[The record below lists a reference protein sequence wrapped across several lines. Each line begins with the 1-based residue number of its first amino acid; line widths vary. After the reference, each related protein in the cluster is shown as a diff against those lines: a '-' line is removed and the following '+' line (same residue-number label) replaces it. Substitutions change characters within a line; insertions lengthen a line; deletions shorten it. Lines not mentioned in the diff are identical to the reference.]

1 MSSYLVIN
9 RRKYK
14 MSLNNS
20 TKTKENTYEVEVSVD
35 AETFA
40 KACNKAYKKQV
51 KNINVPGFRKGKA
64 RKHMIEKMY
73 GEGVFFEDAMKDCYP
88 EALDAAAKEAELNVI
103 AVESLEAMDAS
114 EKDGFTFKATV
125 ITYPEIDINDYK
137 GITVKKKSTRVTKK
151 LIDEEIEKVRDRNSR
166 MVTVEDGAVE
176 NGDMVVIDFEGFKD
190 GAPFEGG
197 KAENYNLAIGSGN
210 FIPGFEE
217 QIVGH
222 KTGEEFTITVK
233 FPEDYQAEELKGAD
247 AEFKINLHEIKR
259 KELPEL
265 DDEFVK
271 DVSEKE
277 TLDEYK
283 EEVKETVKK
292 RLEDEQKKD
301 IEDQVITKLCDAV
314 EGEIP
319 EQMYDNAVNE
329 MIQEFD
335 MRLRSQ
341 GMDFNTYMKYMGA
354 TPDTIK
360 EMYRPDAEKRVKL
373 RLALEKIAEKEAIE
387 VTEADLDAE
396 YTRLADQYNMK
407 VEDVKKAINDE
418 ALTADLKTQKAMD
431 LAVNSVKA
439 ESKKAAEDKKED

>member
-1 MSSYLVIN
+1 
-9 RRKYK
+9 
-14 MSLNNS
+14 MSLKNS

-40 KACNKAYKKQV
+40 KAVNKAYKKQV

-64 RKHMIEKMY
+64 PKSIIEKMY
-73 GEGVFFEDAMKDCYP
+73 GEGVFYEDAMQDCYP
-88 EALDAAAKEAELNVI
+88 EALDAATKEAELNVI
-103 AVESLEAMDAS
+103 AVDSLEAIDAS
-114 EKDGFTFKATV
+114 KDGFTFKATV
-125 ITYPEIDINDYK
+125 ITYPVIDINDYK
-137 GITVKKKSTRVTKK
+137 GITVTKKSTRVTKK

-166 MVTVEDGAVE
+166 MITVEDGEVVD
-176 NGDMVVIDFEGFKD
+176 GDMVVIDFEGMKD
-190 GAPFEGG
+190 GVAFEGG
-197 KAENYNLAIGSGN
+197 KAENYNLKIGSGN

-217 QIVGH
+217 QIIGH
-222 KTGEEFTITVK
+222 KTGEEFTISVK

-292 RLEDEQKKD
+292 RLEVEQKKD
-301 IEDQVITKLCDAV
+301 IEDQVITKLCDSV

-329 MIQEFD
+329 IIQEFD

-360 EMYRPDAEKRVKL
+360 EMYRPDAERRVKL
-373 RLALEKIAEKEAIE
+373 RLALEKIAEKENFEITAE
-387 VTEADLDAE
+387 ELDAE
-396 YTRLADQYNMK
+396 YNRLAEQYKMD
-407 VEDVKKAINDE
+407 VEEVKKAINDE
-418 ALTADLKTQKAMD
+418 SLSADLKTQKAMD
-431 LAVNSVKA
+431 FAVDNSKT
-439 ESKKAAEDKKED
+439 ESKKSTEAKTEE

>member
-1 MSSYLVIN
+1 
-9 RRKYK
+9 
-14 MSLNNS
+14 MSLKNS

-40 KACNKAYKKQV
+40 KAVNKAYKKQV

-64 RKHMIEKMY
+64 PKSIIEKMY
-73 GEGVFFEDAMKDCYP
+73 GEGVFYEDAMQDCYP

-103 AVESLEAMDAS
+103 AVDSLEALDAS
-114 EKDGFTFKATV
+114 KDGFTFKATV
-125 ITYPEIDINDYK
+125 ITYPVIDINDYK
-137 GITVKKKSTRVTKK
+137 GITVTKKSTRVTKK

-166 MVTVEDGAVE
+166 MITVEDGEVVD
-176 NGDMVVIDFEGFKD
+176 GDMVVIDFEGMKD
-190 GAPFEGG
+190 GVAFEGG
-197 KAENYNLAIGSGN
+197 KAENYNLKIGSGN

-217 QIVGH
+217 QIIGH

-271 DVSEKE
+271 DVSDKE

-283 EEVKETVKK
+283 EEIKETLKK

-301 IEDQVITKLCDAV
+301 IEDQVITKLCESV

-360 EMYRPDAEKRVKL
+360 EMYRPDAERRVKL
-373 RLALEKIAEKEAIE
+373 RLALEKIAEKENFEITAE
-387 VTEADLDAE
+387 ELDAE
-396 YTRLADQYNMK
+396 YNRLAEQYKMD
-407 VEDVKKAINDE
+407 VEEVKKAINDE
-418 ALTADLKTQKAMD
+418 SLSADLKTQKAMD
-431 LAVNSVKA
+431 FAVDNSKT
-439 ESKKAAEDKKED
+439 ESKKSTEAKAEE

>member
-1 MSSYLVIN
+1 
-9 RRKYK
+9 

-35 AETFA
+35 ADTFA

-64 RKHMIEKMY
+64 PKHMIEKMY
-73 GEGVFFEDAMKDCYP
+73 GEGVFFEDAMQDCYP

-166 MVTVEDGAVE
+166 MVTVEGGAVE
-176 NGDMVVIDFEGFKD
+176 NGDMVVIDFEGMKD
-190 GAPFEGG
+190 GVPFEGG

-329 MIQEFD
+329 MIQE
-335 MRLRSQ
+335 SE
-341 GMDFNTYMKYMGA
+341 
-354 TPDTIK
+354 P
-360 EMYRPDAEKRVKL
+360 P
-373 RLALEKIAEKEAIE
+373 
-387 VTEADLDAE
+387 
-396 YTRLADQYNMK
+396 
-407 VEDVKKAINDE
+407 
-418 ALTADLKTQKAMD
+418 
-431 LAVNSVKA
+431 S
-439 ESKKAAEDKKED
+439 

>member
-1 MSSYLVIN
+1 
-9 RRKYK
+9 
-14 MSLNNS
+14 MSLKNS

-40 KACNKAYKKQV
+40 KAVNKAYKKQV

-64 RKHMIEKMY
+64 PKSIIEKMY
-73 GEGVFFEDAMKDCYP
+73 GEGVFYEDAMQDCYP

-103 AVESLEAMDAS
+103 AVDSLEAIDAS
-114 EKDGFTFKATV
+114 KDGFTFKATV
-125 ITYPEIDINDYK
+125 ITYPVIDINDYK
-137 GITVKKKSTRVTKK
+137 GITVTKKSTRVTKK

-166 MVTVEDGAVE
+166 MVTVEQGEVVD
-176 NGDMVVIDFEGFKD
+176 GDMVVIDFEGMKD
-190 GAPFEGG
+190 GEPFEGG
-197 KAENYNLAIGSGN
+197 KAENYNLKIGSGN

-217 QIVGH
+217 QIIGH
-222 KTGEEFTITVK
+222 KTGEEFTISVK

-271 DVSEKE
+271 DVSDKE

-292 RLEDEQKKD
+292 RLEEEQKKD
-301 IEDQVITKLCDAV
+301 IEDQVITKLCDSV

-329 MIQEFD
+329 MVQEFD

-341 GMDFNTYMKYMGA
+341 GMDFNTYMQYMGA

-360 EMYRPDAEKRVKL
+360 EMYRPDAERRVKL
-373 RLALEKIAEKEAIE
+373 RLALEKIAEKEGFEIT
-387 VTEADLDAE
+387 TEELDAE
-396 YTRLADQYNMK
+396 YNRLAEQYKMD
-407 VEDVKKAINDE
+407 VEEVKKAINDE
-418 ALTADLKTQKAMD
+418 SLSADLKSQKAMD
-431 LAVNSVKA
+431 FAVDNSKT
-439 ESKKAAEDKKED
+439 ESKKASEAKTEE

>member
-1 MSSYLVIN
+1 
-9 RRKYK
+9 
-14 MSLNNS
+14 MSLKNS

-40 KACNKAYKKQV
+40 KAVNKAYKKQV

-64 RKHMIEKMY
+64 PKSIIEKMY
-73 GEGVFFEDAMKDCYP
+73 GEGVFYEDAMQDCYP

-103 AVESLEAMDAS
+103 AVDSLEALDAS
-114 EKDGFTFKATV
+114 KDGFTFKATV
-125 ITYPEIDINDYK
+125 ITYPVIDINDYK
-137 GITVKKKSTRVTKK
+137 GITVTKKSTRVTKK

-166 MVTVEDGAVE
+166 MITVEDGEVVD
-176 NGDMVVIDFEGFKD
+176 GDMVVIDFEGMKD
-190 GAPFEGG
+190 GVAFEGG
-197 KAENYNLAIGSGN
+197 KADNYNLKIGSGN

-217 QIVGH
+217 QIIGH

-271 DVSEKE
+271 DVSDKE

-283 EEVKETVKK
+283 EEIKETVKK

-301 IEDQVITKLCDAV
+301 IEDQVITKLCDSV

-354 TPDTIK
+354 TPDTLK
-360 EMYRPDAEKRVKL
+360 EMYRPDAERRVKL
-373 RLALEKIAEKEAIE
+373 RLALEKIAEKENFEITAE
-387 VTEADLDAE
+387 ELDAE
-396 YTRLADQYNMK
+396 YNRLAEQYKMD
-407 VEDVKKAINDE
+407 VEEVKKAINDE
-418 ALTADLKTQKAMD
+418 SLSADLKTQKAMD
-431 LAVNSVKA
+431 FAVDNSKT
-439 ESKKAAEDKKED
+439 ESKKSNEAKTEE

>member
-1 MSSYLVIN
+1 
-9 RRKYK
+9 
-14 MSLNNS
+14 MSLKNS

-40 KACNKAYKKQV
+40 KAVNKAYKKQV

-64 RKHMIEKMY
+64 PKSIIEKMY
-73 GEGVFFEDAMKDCYP
+73 GEGVFYEDAMQDCYP

-103 AVESLEAMDAS
+103 AVDSLEAIDAS
-114 EKDGFTFKATV
+114 KDGFTFKATV
-125 ITYPEIDINDYK
+125 ITYPVIDINDYK
-137 GITVKKKSTRVTKK
+137 GITVTKKSTRVTKK

-166 MVTVEDGAVE
+166 MVTIEDGEVFD
-176 NGDMVVIDFEGFKD
+176 GDMVVIDFEGMKD
-190 GAPFEGG
+190 GEPFEGG
-197 KAENYNLAIGSGN
+197 KAENYNLKIGSGN

-217 QIVGH
+217 QIIGH
-222 KTGEEFTITVK
+222 KTGEEFTISVK

-271 DVSEKE
+271 DVSDKE

-292 RLEDEQKKD
+292 RLEEEQKKD
-301 IEDQVITKLCDAV
+301 IEDQVITKLCDSV

-329 MIQEFD
+329 MVQEFD

-341 GMDFNTYMKYMGA
+341 GMDFNTYMQYMGA

-360 EMYRPDAEKRVKL
+360 EMYRPDAERRVKL
-373 RLALEKIAEKEAIE
+373 RLALEKIAEKENFEIT
-387 VTEADLDAE
+387 TEELDAE
-396 YTRLADQYNMK
+396 YNRLAEQYKMD
-407 VEDVKKAINDE
+407 VEEVKKAINDE
-418 ALTADLKTQKAMD
+418 SLSADLKSQKAMD
-431 LAVNSVKA
+431 FAVDNTKT
-439 ESKKAAEDKKED
+439 ESKKASEAKAEE

>member
-1 MSSYLVIN
+1 
-9 RRKYK
+9 
-14 MSLNNS
+14 MSLKNS

-40 KACNKAYKKQV
+40 KAVNKAYKKQV

-64 RKHMIEKMY
+64 PKSIIEKMY
-73 GEGVFFEDAMKDCYP
+73 GEGVFYEDAMQDCYP

-103 AVESLEAMDAS
+103 AVDSLEALDAS
-114 EKDGFTFKATV
+114 KDGFTFKATV
-125 ITYPEIDINDYK
+125 ITYPVIDINDYK
-137 GITVKKKSTRVTKK
+137 GITVTKKSTRVTKK

-166 MVTVEDGAVE
+166 MITVEDGEVVD
-176 NGDMVVIDFEGFKD
+176 GDMVVIDFEGMKD
-190 GAPFEGG
+190 GVPFEGG
-197 KAENYNLAIGSGN
+197 KAENYNLKIGSGN

-217 QIVGH
+217 QIIGH

-271 DVSEKE
+271 DVSDKE

-283 EEVKETVKK
+283 EEIKETVKK

-301 IEDQVITKLCDAV
+301 IEDQVITKLCDSV

-360 EMYRPDAEKRVKL
+360 EMYRPDAERRVKL
-373 RLALEKIAEKEAIE
+373 RLALEKIAEKENFEITAE
-387 VTEADLDAE
+387 ELDAE
-396 YTRLADQYNMK
+396 YNRLAEQYKMD
-407 VEDVKKAINDE
+407 VEEVKKAISDE
-418 ALTADLKTQKAMD
+418 SLSADLKTQKAMD
-431 LAVNSVKA
+431 FAVDNSKT
-439 ESKKAAEDKKED
+439 ESKKSTEAKTEE

>member
-1 MSSYLVIN
+1 
-9 RRKYK
+9 
-14 MSLNNS
+14 MSLKNS

-40 KACNKAYKKQV
+40 KAVNKAYKKQV

-64 RKHMIEKMY
+64 PKSIIEKMY
-73 GEGVFFEDAMKDCYP
+73 GEGVFYEDAMQDCYP
-88 EALDAAAKEAELNVI
+88 EALDAAAKEADLNVI
-103 AVESLEAMDAS
+103 AVDSLEAIDAS
-114 EKDGFTFKATV
+114 KDGFTFKATV
-125 ITYPEIDINDYK
+125 ITYPVIDINDYK
-137 GITVKKKSTRVTKK
+137 GITVTKKSTRVTKK
-151 LIDEEIEKVRDRNSR
+151 LIDEEIEKVRDRNRR
-166 MVTVEDGAVE
+166 MITVEDGEVVD
-176 NGDMVVIDFEGFKD
+176 GDMVVIDFEGMKD
-190 GAPFEGG
+190 GVPFEGG
-197 KAENYNLAIGSGN
+197 KADNYNLKIGSGN

-217 QIVGH
+217 QIIGH

-271 DVSEKE
+271 DVSDKE

-283 EEVKETVKK
+283 EEIKETLKK

-301 IEDQVITKLCDAV
+301 IEDQVITKLCDSV

-360 EMYRPDAEKRVKL
+360 EMYRPDAERRVKI
-373 RLALEKIAEKEAIE
+373 RLALEKIAEKENFEITAE
-387 VTEADLDAE
+387 ELDAE
-396 YTRLADQYNMK
+396 YNRLAEQYKMD
-407 VEDVKKAINDE
+407 VEEVKKAINDE
-418 ALTADLKTQKAMD
+418 SLSADLKTQKAMD
-431 LAVNSVKA
+431 FAVDNSKT
-439 ESKKAAEDKKED
+439 ESKKSNEAKTEE

>member
-1 MSSYLVIN
+1 
-9 RRKYK
+9 
-14 MSLNNS
+14 MSLKNS

-40 KACNKAYKKQV
+40 KAVNKAYKKQV

-64 RKHMIEKMY
+64 PKSIIEKMY
-73 GEGVFFEDAMKDCYP
+73 GEGVFYEDAMQDCYP
-88 EALDAAAKEAELNVI
+88 DALDAAAKEAELNVI
-103 AVESLEAMDAS
+103 AVDSLEAIDAS
-114 EKDGFTFKATV
+114 KDGFTFKATV
-125 ITYPEIDINDYK
+125 ITYPVIDINDYK
-137 GITVKKKSTRVTKK
+137 GITVTKKSTRVTKK

-166 MVTVEDGAVE
+166 MVTIEDGEVVD
-176 NGDMVVIDFEGFKD
+176 GDMVVIDFEGMKD
-190 GAPFEGG
+190 GEPFEGG
-197 KAENYNLAIGSGN
+197 KAENYNLKIGSGN

-217 QIVGH
+217 QIIGH
-222 KTGEEFTITVK
+222 KTGEEFTISVK

-271 DVSEKE
+271 DVSDKE

-292 RLEDEQKKD
+292 RLEEEQKKD
-301 IEDQVITKLCDAV
+301 IEDQVITKLCDSV

-329 MIQEFD
+329 MVQEFD

-341 GMDFNTYMKYMGA
+341 GMDFNTYMQYMGA

-360 EMYRPDAEKRVKL
+360 EMYRPDAERRVKL
-373 RLALEKIAEKEAIE
+373 RLALEKIAEKEGFEITSE
-387 VTEADLDAE
+387 ELDAE
-396 YTRLADQYNMK
+396 YNRLAEQYKMD
-407 VEDVKKAINDE
+407 VEEVKKAINDE
-418 ALTADLKTQKAMD
+418 SLSADLKSQKAMD
-431 LAVNSVKA
+431 FAVDNTKT
-439 ESKKAAEDKKED
+439 ESKKASEAKAEE

>member
-1 MSSYLVIN
+1 
-9 RRKYK
+9 
-14 MSLNNS
+14 MSLKNS

-40 KACNKAYKKQV
+40 KAVNKAYKKQV

-64 RKHMIEKMY
+64 PKSIIEKMY
-73 GEGVFFEDAMKDCYP
+73 GEGVFYEDAMQDCYP

-103 AVESLEAMDAS
+103 AVDSLEAIDAS
-114 EKDGFTFKATV
+114 KDGFTFKATV
-125 ITYPEIDINDYK
+125 ITYPVIDINDYK
-137 GITVKKKSTRVTKK
+137 GITVTKKSTRVTKK

-166 MVTVEDGAVE
+166 MITVEDGEVVD
-176 NGDMVVIDFEGFKD
+176 GDMVVIDFEGMKD
-190 GAPFEGG
+190 GEPFEGG
-197 KAENYNLAIGSGN
+197 KAENYNLKIGSGN

-217 QIVGH
+217 QIIGH
-222 KTGEEFTITVK
+222 KTGEEFTISVK

-271 DVSEKE
+271 DVSDKE

-292 RLEDEQKKD
+292 RLEEEQKKD
-301 IEDQVITKLCDAV
+301 IEDQVITKLCDSV

-341 GMDFNTYMKYMGA
+341 GMDFNTYMQYMGA

-360 EMYRPDAEKRVKL
+360 EMYKPDAERRVKL
-373 RLALEKIAEKEAIE
+373 RLALEKIAEKENFEITSE
-387 VTEADLDAE
+387 ELDAE
-396 YTRLADQYNMK
+396 YNRLAEQYKMD
-407 VEDVKKAINDE
+407 VEEVKKAINDE
-418 ALTADLKTQKAMD
+418 SLSADLKTQKAMD
-431 LAVNSVKA
+431 FAVDNTKT
-439 ESKKAAEDKKED
+439 ESKKASEAKTEE

>member
-1 MSSYLVIN
+1 
-9 RRKYK
+9 

-64 RKHMIEKMY
+64 PKHMIEKMY
-73 GEGVFFEDAMKDCYP
+73 GEGVFFEDAMQDCYP

-176 NGDMVVIDFEGFKD
+176 NGDMVVIDFEGMKD
-190 GAPFEGG
+190 GVPFEGG

-222 KTGEEFTITVK
+222 KSGEEFTITVK

-354 TPDTIK
+354 TPD
-360 EMYRPDAEKRVKL
+360 AEKRVKL

-418 ALTADLKTQKAMD
+418 ALSADLKTQKAMD

>member
-1 MSSYLVIN
+1 
-9 RRKYK
+9 

-64 RKHMIEKMY
+64 PKHMIEKMY
-73 GEGVFFEDAMKDCYP
+73 GEGVFFEDAMQDCYP

-176 NGDMVVIDFEGFKD
+176 NGDMVVIDFEGMKD
-190 GAPFEGG
+190 GVPFEGG

-292 RLEDEQKKD
+292 RLETEQKKD

-354 TPDTIK
+354 TTDTIK

-418 ALTADLKTQKAMD
+418 ALSADLKTQKAMD

>member
-1 MSSYLVIN
+1 
-9 RRKYK
+9 

-64 RKHMIEKMY
+64 PKHMIEKMY
-73 GEGVFFEDAMKDCYP
+73 GEGVFFEDAMQDCYP

-176 NGDMVVIDFEGFKD
+176 NGDMVVIDFEGMKD
-190 GAPFEGG
+190 GVPFEGG

-341 GMDFNTYMKYMGA
+341 GMDFNTYMKYMVA

-418 ALTADLKTQKAMD
+418 ALSADLKTQKAMD

>member
-1 MSSYLVIN
+1 
-9 RRKYK
+9 
-14 MSLNNS
+14 MSLKNS

-64 RKHMIEKMY
+64 PKSIIEKMY
-73 GEGVFFEDAMKDCYP
+73 GEGVFYEDAMQDCYP
-88 EALDAAAKEAELNVI
+88 EALDDAAKEAELNVI
-103 AVESLEAMDAS
+103 AVDSLEAIDAS
-114 EKDGFTFKATV
+114 KDGFTFKATV
-125 ITYPEIDINDYK
+125 ITYPVIDINDYK
-137 GITVKKKSTRVTKK
+137 GITVTKKSTRVTKK

-166 MVTVEDGAVE
+166 MVTVEDGEVVD
-176 NGDMVVIDFEGFKD
+176 GDMVVIDFEGMKD
-190 GAPFEGG
+190 GEPFEGG
-197 KAENYNLAIGSGN
+197 KAENYNLKIGSGN

-217 QIVGH
+217 QIIGH
-222 KTGEEFTITVK
+222 KTGEEFTISVK

-271 DVSEKE
+271 DVSDKE
-277 TLDEYK
+277 TLEEYK

-292 RLEDEQKKD
+292 RLEEEQKKD
-301 IEDQVITKLCDAV
+301 IEDQVITKLCDSV

-341 GMDFNTYMKYMGA
+341 GMDFNTYMQYMGA

-360 EMYRPDAEKRVKL
+360 EMYRPDAERRVKL
-373 RLALEKIAEKEAIE
+373 RLALEKIAEKENFEITSE
-387 VTEADLDAE
+387 ELDAE
-396 YTRLADQYNMK
+396 YNRLAEQYKMD
-407 VEDVKKAINDE
+407 VEEVKKAINDE
-418 ALTADLKTQKAMD
+418 SLSADLKSQKAMD
-431 LAVNSVKA
+431 FAVDNTKT
-439 ESKKAAEDKKED
+439 ESKKASEAKSEE

>member
-1 MSSYLVIN
+1 
-9 RRKYK
+9 
-14 MSLNNS
+14 MSLKNS

-40 KACNKAYKKQV
+40 KAVNKAYKKQV

-64 RKHMIEKMY
+64 PKSIIEKMY
-73 GEGVFFEDAMKDCYP
+73 GEGVFYEDAMQDCYP

-103 AVESLEAMDAS
+103 AVDSLEAIDAS
-114 EKDGFTFKATV
+114 KDGFTFKATV
-125 ITYPEIDINDYK
+125 ITYPVIDINDYK
-137 GITVKKKSTRVTKK
+137 GITVNKKSTRVTKK

-166 MVTVEDGAVE
+166 MVTIEDGEVVD
-176 NGDMVVIDFEGFKD
+176 GDMVVIDFEGMKD
-190 GAPFEGG
+190 GEPFEGG
-197 KAENYNLAIGSGN
+197 KAENYNLKIGSGN

-217 QIVGH
+217 QIIGH
-222 KTGEEFTITVK
+222 KTGEEFTISVK

-271 DVSEKE
+271 DVSDKE

-292 RLEDEQKKD
+292 RLEEEQKKD
-301 IEDQVITKLCDAV
+301 IEDQVITKLCDSV

-341 GMDFNTYMKYMGA
+341 GMDFNTYMQYMGA

-360 EMYRPDAEKRVKL
+360 EMYRPDAERRVKL
-373 RLALEKIAEKEAIE
+373 RLALEKIAEKEGFEITSE
-387 VTEADLDAE
+387 ELDAE
-396 YTRLADQYNMK
+396 YNRLAEQYKMD
-407 VEDVKKAINDE
+407 VEEVKKAINDE
-418 ALTADLKTQKAMD
+418 SLSADLKTQKAMD
-431 LAVNSVKA
+431 FAVDNTKT
-439 ESKKAAEDKKED
+439 ESKKASEAKTEE

>member
-1 MSSYLVIN
+1 
-9 RRKYK
+9 
-14 MSLNNS
+14 MSLKNS

-40 KACNKAYKKQV
+40 KAVNKAYKKQV
-51 KNINVPGFRKGKA
+51 KSINVPGFRKGKA
-64 RKHMIEKMY
+64 PKSIIEKMY
-73 GEGVFFEDAMKDCYP
+73 GEGVFYEDAMQDCYP

-103 AVESLEAMDAS
+103 AVDSLEAIDAS
-114 EKDGFTFKATV
+114 KDGFTFKATV
-125 ITYPEIDINDYK
+125 ITYPVIDINDYK
-137 GITVKKKSTRVTKK
+137 GITVTKKSTRVTKK

-166 MVTVEDGAVE
+166 MVTIEDGEVVD
-176 NGDMVVIDFEGFKD
+176 GDMVVIDFEGMKD
-190 GAPFEGG
+190 GEPFEGG
-197 KAENYNLAIGSGN
+197 KAENYNLKIGSGN

-217 QIVGH
+217 QIIGH
-222 KTGEEFTITVK
+222 KTGEEFTISVK

-271 DVSEKE
+271 DVSDKE

-292 RLEDEQKKD
+292 RLEEEQKKD
-301 IEDQVITKLCDAV
+301 IEDQVITKLCDSV

-329 MIQEFD
+329 MVQEFD

-341 GMDFNTYMKYMGA
+341 GMDFNTYMQYMGA

-360 EMYRPDAEKRVKL
+360 EMYRPDAERRVKL
-373 RLALEKIAEKEAIE
+373 RLALEKIAEKEGFEITSE
-387 VTEADLDAE
+387 ELDAE
-396 YTRLADQYNMK
+396 YNRLAEQYKMD
-407 VEDVKKAINDE
+407 VEEVKKAINDE
-418 ALTADLKTQKAMD
+418 SLSADLKSQKAMD
-431 LAVNSVKA
+431 FAVDNTKT
-439 ESKKAAEDKKED
+439 ESKKASEAKTEE

>member
-1 MSSYLVIN
+1 
-9 RRKYK
+9 
-14 MSLNNS
+14 MSLKNS

-40 KACNKAYKKQV
+40 KAVNKAYKKQV

-64 RKHMIEKMY
+64 PKSIIEKMY
-73 GEGVFFEDAMKDCYP
+73 GEGVFYEDAMQDCYP

-103 AVESLEAMDAS
+103 AVDSLEAIDAS
-114 EKDGFTFKATV
+114 KDGFTFKATV
-125 ITYPEIDINDYK
+125 ITYPVIDINDYK
-137 GITVKKKSTRVTKK
+137 GITVTKKSTRVTKK

-166 MVTVEDGAVE
+166 MVTIEDGEVVD
-176 NGDMVVIDFEGFKD
+176 GDMVVIDFEGMKD
-190 GAPFEGG
+190 GEPFEGG
-197 KAENYNLAIGSGN
+197 KAENYNLKIGSGN

-217 QIVGH
+217 QIIGH
-222 KTGEEFTITVK
+222 KTGEEFTISVK

-271 DVSEKE
+271 DVSDKE

-292 RLEDEQKKD
+292 RLEEEQKKD
-301 IEDQVITKLCDAV
+301 IEDQVITKLCDSV

-329 MIQEFD
+329 MVQEFD

-341 GMDFNTYMKYMGA
+341 GMDFNTYMQYMGA

-360 EMYRPDAEKRVKL
+360 EMYRPDAERRVKL
-373 RLALEKIAEKEAIE
+373 RLALEKIAEKENFEIT
-387 VTEADLDAE
+387 TEELDAE
-396 YTRLADQYNMK
+396 YNRLAEQYKMD
-407 VEDVKKAINDE
+407 VEEVKKAINDE
-418 ALTADLKTQKAMD
+418 SLSADLKSQKAMD
-431 LAVNSVKA
+431 FAVDNSKT
-439 ESKKAAEDKKED
+439 ESKKASEAKTEE